1 MNELISILSS
11 TIASSAGIMFAA
23 VGEVINERAGVLNL
37 GLEGIMLMGASTAYV
52 ALCVSG
58 NLFYASLVALGVGAM
73 LGLIYAFLTI
83 TLRAN
88 QTVCGLAMVI
98 FGSGTAALLGEDY
111 AGVGTTIYFAKT
123 PIPGLSQIPF
133 IGPVLFN
140 HTLPIYFL
148 FVLVIMVT
156 VYLYKTLP
164 GLKLQALGENP
175 AALDVAGNKVF
186 LSRYIYLIIGC
197 SIVAYGGA
205 YITLAYT
212 PSWYDG
218 ITSGQGWIAAALVK
232 FASWNP
238 AIAALGA
245 LLFGG
250 ISVLGLRL
258 QAMGVNISTFFISML
273 PYICTA
279 LVLIFTSGKVGKKR
293 SAAPAS
299 LTINYD
305 REAR

>member
-1 MNELISILSS
+1 MSELISILSS
-11 TIASSAGIMFAA
+11 TIASSAGVAFAA

-52 ALCVSG
+52 TLCVSG
-58 NLFYASLVALGVGAM
+58 NLFYASLVALGVGAA
-73 LGLIYAFLTI
+73 LGLIYAFLTV

-98 FGSGTAALLGEDY
+98 FGSGMAALLGEDY
-111 AGVGTTIYFAKT
+111 AGVGTNLYFTKVA
-123 PIPGLSQIPF
+123 IPGLSQIPI

-148 FVLVIMVT
+148 FGLVVVIT
-156 VYLYKTLP
+156 VYLYKTRP

-175 AALDVAGNKVF
+175 GALDAVGNNVF
-186 LSRYIYLIIGC
+186 LSRYIYLMVGC

-212 PSWYDG
+212 PSWYEG

-238 AIAALGA
+238 TIAALGA

-258 QAMGVNISTFFISML
+258 QAMDVNVSTFFISML
-273 PYICTA
+273 PYFCTA
-279 LVLIFTSGKVGKKR
+279 FVLIFTSGKKR

>member
-1 MNELISILSS
+1 MNDLISIISS
-11 TIASSAGIMFAA
+11 AIASSAGIMFAA

-52 ALCVSG
+52 TLCVTGS
-58 NLFYASLVALGVGAM
+58 LFYSSLVALGVGAA
-73 LGLIYAFLTI
+73 LGLLYAFLTI

-88 QTVCGLAMVI
+88 QTVCGLAVVI
-98 FGSGTAALLGEDY
+98 FGGGLAALLGEDY
-111 AGVGTTIYFAKT
+111 AGVGTSLYFTRTA
-123 PIPGLSQIPF
+123 IPGLSKIPI
-133 IGPVLFN
+133 IGPILFN

-148 FVLVIMVT
+148 FALVVLVT
-156 VYLYKTLP
+156 VYLYKTRP

-175 AALDVAGNKVF
+175 GALDAAGSKVF

-197 SIVAYGGA
+197 AIVSYGGA
-205 YITLAYT
+205 YITTAYT
-212 PSWYDG
+212 PSWYEG
-218 ITSGQGWIAAALVK
+218 ITSGQGWIAAALVI
-232 FASWNP
+232 FAAWNP

-250 ISVLGLRL
+250 VSVLGLRL

-273 PYICTA
+273 PYVCTA
-279 LVLIFTSGKVGKKR
+279 LVLIFTGRKR

-299 LTINYD
+299 LAVNYD